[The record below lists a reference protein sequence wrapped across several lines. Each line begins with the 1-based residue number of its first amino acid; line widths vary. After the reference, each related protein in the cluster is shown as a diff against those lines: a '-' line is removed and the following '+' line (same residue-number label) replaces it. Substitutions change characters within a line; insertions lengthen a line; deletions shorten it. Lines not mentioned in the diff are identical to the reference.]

1 MANNSETSVNAAQQS
16 FWARLKVMAKELY
29 DFTAPKGDKAVRRR
43 IIFAFLC
50 LVAAKL
56 SNLITPLLYGAS
68 VDLVSGDDGFS
79 LTILWFILGGY
90 ALARLSQQ
98 IFAEAKQYLFARVA
112 QRAVRGAAM
121 QAFRHLHKLSL
132 KFHLDRQTGGMTR
145 AVERGAKGVEFLL
158 TMATFEILPL
168 IVEVFFV
175 SIVLWI
181 LFGAPYAIITFV
193 AVVLYAI
200 FTMRVTEWRMAFRRQ
215 MNDADE
221 SAATKAV
228 DSLLNYE
235 TVKYFNN
242 EENEAQRYDEAMRRY
257 EDAAVRS
264 RTSLAAVNIGQG
276 AIIGLGL
283 VFVMGFAGWDIQNG
297 NMSVGDFVAVNTY
310 LLQLYLPLNFL
321 GYVYREVRQSL
332 IDLERMLGLIEEEPD
347 IKDIDNAPAL
357 RLSKGE
363 VTFEDVHFA
372 YRDRPI
378 LKGVSFTV
386 PAGKRVAIVGPSGAG
401 KSTLSRLLFRFY
413 DPQIGRILIDG
424 QDISQVRQDTVR
436 AAIGV
441 VPQDTVMFNA
451 TDGYKI
457 GYGHFGADQN
467 AIEKAAKLASID
479 KFIDQLPDKYES
491 LVGERGLKLSGGEKQ
506 RVAIAR
512 AILKQPTIFLFD
524 EATSALDSRTEKD
537 IQKSLNDV
545 SKSQTTLVIAHR
557 LSTIVDADEI
567 LVMNDGVVAE
577 RGSHREL
584 LAQNGLYALM
594 WARQSDGFIDKDDAE
609 LAEAFTVA

>member
-1 MANNSETSVNAAQQS
+1 MNQQQS
-16 FWARLKVMAKELY
+16 PYETKGFWPRFRALAAELY
-29 DFTAPKGDKAVRRR
+29 EFTAPKGDRVVRMR
-43 IIFAFLC
+43 IMAAFAC
-50 LVAAKL
+50 LLAAKL
-56 SNLITPLLYGAS
+56 SNLVTPLLYGAS
-68 VDLVSGDDGFS
+68 VDIVNGDDGFS
-79 LTILWFILGGY
+79 ITLLWFVLGAY
-90 ALARLSQQ
+90 ALARIGQQ
-98 IFAEAKQYLFARVA
+98 VFAETKQYLFARVA

-168 IVEVFFV
+168 LIEVIFV
-175 SIVLWI
+175 SAILWY

-193 AVVLYAI
+193 TVILYSY
-200 FTMRVTEWRMAFRRQ
+200 FTMRVTEWRMRFRRQ
-215 MNDADE
+215 MNQADE
-221 SAATKAV
+221 TAATQAV

-242 EENEAQRYDEAMRRY
+242 EENEAQRYDKAMRSY
-257 EDAAVRS
+257 EDAAVLS
-264 RTSLAAVNIGQG
+264 RTSLAAVNVGQG
-276 AIIGLGL
+276 AIISLGL
-283 VFVMGFAGWDIQNG
+283 VLVMGFAGWDIQQG
-297 NMSVGDFVAVNTY
+297 NMSVGDFVAVNTF

-321 GYVYREVRQSL
+321 GYVYREVRQSI
-332 IDLERMLGLIEEEPD
+332 IDLERMMNLIEEEPD
-347 IKDIDNAPAL
+347 IKDLPDAPAL
-357 RLSKGE
+357 QLSHGE
-363 VTFEDVHFA
+363 IAFQDVHFA

-413 DPQIGRILIDG
+413 DPQQGSILIDG
-424 QDISQVRQDTVR
+424 QDVRSVRQDSVR

-451 TDGYKI
+451 SIGYNI
-457 GYGHFGADQN
+457 GYGHFGADQT
-467 AIEKAAKLASID
+467 AIENASKLAAID
-479 KFIDQLPDKYES
+479 GFINQLPDKYDS

-524 EATSALDSRTEKD
+524 EATSALDSRTEKE

-557 LSTIVDADEI
+557 LSTIVDADQI
-567 LVMNDGVVAE
+567 LVMNDGVIAE
-577 RGSHREL
+577 RGTHREL
-584 LAQNGLYALM
+584 LAQNGLYAVM
-594 WARQSDGFIDKDDAE
+594 WARQSDGFLDKDDPE
-609 LAEAFTVA
+609 LTESANIA

>member
-1 MANNSETSVNAAQQS
+1 MSSSSTDKRAS
-16 FWARLKVMAKELY
+16 FFARFLVLAKELY
-29 DFTAPKGDKAVRRR
+29 DYTAPKGDKIVRAR
-43 IIFAFLC
+43 IAAAFLC

-56 SNLITPLLYGAS
+56 SNLVTPLLYGAS
-68 VDLVSGDDGFS
+68 VDLVNGEDGFS

-90 ALARLSQQ
+90 AVARLGQQ
-98 IFAEAKQYLFARVA
+98 IFSEAKQYLFARVA

-132 KFHLDRQTGGMTR
+132 RFHLDRQTGGMTR

-168 IVEVFFV
+168 LIEVIFV
-175 SIVLWI
+175 SAVLWY
-181 LFGAPYAIITFV
+181 LFGLPYAVITFFT
-193 AVVLYAI
+193 VVIYAL

-215 MNDADE
+215 MNSADE
-221 SAATKAV
+221 TAATKAV

-242 EENEAQRYDEAMRRY
+242 EENEAARYDDAMRRY

-264 RTSLAAVNIGQG
+264 RTSLAAVNVGQG
-276 AIIGLGL
+276 AIIALGL
-283 VFVMGFAGWDIQNG
+283 VFVMGFAGYDIQQG
-297 NMSVGDFVAVNTY
+297 TMSVGDFVAVNTY

-332 IDLERMLGLIEEEPD
+332 IDLERMLGLIEEDPD
-347 IKDIDNAPAL
+347 IKDKPAAPAL
-357 RLSKGE
+357 RLSKGAIA
-363 VTFEDVHFA
+363 FDNVHFS

-378 LKGVSFTV
+378 LKGVSFEV
-386 PAGKRVAIVGPSGAG
+386 PAGKRVAMVGPSGAG
-401 KSTLSRLLFRFY
+401 KSTISRLLFRFY
-413 DPQIGRILIDG
+413 DPQQGRILIDG
-424 QDISQVRQDTVR
+424 QDIRDVRQDTVR

-441 VPQDTVMFNA
+441 VPQDTVMFND
-451 TDGYKI
+451 TISYNI
-457 GYGHFGADQN
+457 GYGHFGADQT
-467 AIEKAAKLASID
+467 AIEQAAKLAAID
-479 KFIDQLPDKYES
+479 HFIDNLPDKYES

-524 EATSALDSRTEKD
+524 EATSALDSRTEKE
-537 IQKSLNDV
+537 IQTALNHV

-557 LSTIVDADEI
+557 LSTIVDADQI
-567 LVMNDGVVAE
+567 LVMNEGVIAE
-577 RGSHREL
+577 QGTHREL
-584 LAQNGLYALM
+584 LAQNGLYATM
-594 WARQSDGFIDKDDAE
+594 WARQSDGFLDKEDDAD
-609 LAEAFTVA
+609 LTVLSHV